1 MPKNNLQASTE
12 YSTKRQRPVVG
23 AVTADLMKQWDQI
36 KTVLDLLI
44 LSTDVLKRPSL
55 GQVGTVHTCIYLRV
69 RLRSC
74 ICVSQP
80 EWPNQALHYH
90 GSNSNIAIGIPR
102 QLSLFPNFPVMHCH
116 HMLLFGIVHSSF
128 HICSHRISVDALQI
142 ADGRL
147 GKPCDM

>member
-36 KTVLDLLI
+36 KIVLDLLI
-44 LSTDVLKRPSL
+44 LSTDVSKRPSL
-55 GQVGTVHTCIYLRV
+55 GQIGTVYTSKVPIYEFV
-69 RLRSC
+69 
-74 ICVSQP
+74 
-80 EWPNQALHYH
+80 LHYH
-90 GSNSNIAIGIPR
+90 GSNSNIAIGTLYLHTSR
-102 QLSLFPNFPVMHCH
+102 QLSLFPNFPVMHRH